1 MNLFMKKSLLNLL
14 TLICAV
20 LTFSACSDD
29 DKPSYNGTYDGD
41 KLKLSVNGA
50 DVTNKS
56 VILSETA
63 IDLKSI
69 IIGEDNL
76 SIPVTFEGNK
86 FTGVNN
92 TTDRAI
98 TIDGIV
104 ENKVLTLNVTLKMTS
119 PLVGTWNVFEPNISL
134 KLEAPEGTML
144 SFMGQQM
151 PASQFEMLLPL
162 LMGSVPQA
170 YLKDVTFNE
179 NGFIT
184 AYYDPTGQAGKNAWV
199 ESPATAMNWYVKD
212 NQVYL
217 VPNLAAMIPPSKT
230 DSNDILLDI
239 LKNGLPL
246 NFTITTSESGEK
258 QLLAYVTKDQMLPMM
273 DIIIELV
280 NGLDPNSNPMLGM
293 VKTIL
298 PEFKEALTVC
308 TKFELGMK
316 MNANK

>member
-1 MNLFMKKSLLNLL
+1 MKKSLFNLL

-29 DKPSYNGTYDGD
+29 DKPNYNGTYESD
-41 KLKLSVNGA
+41 KLKLTLNGA
-50 DVTNKS
+50 DVTNKA

-63 IDLKSI
+63 IDLESI
-69 IIGEDNL
+69 IVGENNL
-76 SIPVTFEGNK
+76 SVPVTFEGNK
-86 FTGVNN
+86 FTGINN

-98 TIDGIV
+98 TVDGTI
-104 ENKVLTLNVTLKMTS
+104 ENQVLTLSVTLKMTS
-119 PLVGTWNVFEPNISL
+119 PLVGTWNIFDGNISL
-134 KLEAPEGTML
+134 QLEAPEGTML
-144 SFMGQQM
+144 SFMGTEM
-151 PASQFEMLLPL
+151 PASQFEMLLPI

-184 AYYDPTGQAGKNAWV
+184 AHYDPTGQAGKNGWV

-217 VPNLAAMIPPSKT
+217 VPNLAAMVSSSKT

-246 NFTITTSESGEK
+246 NFSFTDLESGEK

-280 NGLDPNSNPMLGM
+280 DGLDPNSNPMLGM

-308 TKFELGMK
+308 TKFDLGMK
-316 MNANK
+316 LNADK

>member
-1 MNLFMKKSLLNLL
+1 MKKSLFNLL

-29 DKPSYNGTYDGD
+29 DKPNYNGTYEGD

-50 DVTNKS
+50 DIANKS

-69 IIGEDNL
+69 IVGEGNL
-76 SIPVTFEGNK
+76 SVPVTFEGNK

-92 TTDRAI
+92 TKERAI
-98 TIDGIV
+98 TIDGVID
-104 ENKVLTLNVTLKMTS
+104 NHVLSLNVTLKITS
-119 PLVGTWNVFEPNISL
+119 DLVGTWNVFDGNISL
-134 KLEAPEGTML
+134 SIEAPEGTML
-144 SFMGQQM
+144 SFMGNKM
-151 PASQFEMLLPL
+151 PVSQFEMLLPI

-170 YLKDVTFNE
+170 YLKDITFNE
-179 NGFIT
+179 NGYIT
-184 AYYDPTGQAGKNAWV
+184 AHYDPKGQVGKEGWI
-199 ESPATAMNWYVKD
+199 ESPATAMNWYVKE
-212 NQVYL
+212 NQVFL
-217 VPNLAAMIPPSKT
+217 VPNLAAMVSSKA
-230 DSNDILLDI
+230 DSNDILLEI
-239 LKNGLPL
+239 LENGLPL
-246 NFTITTSESGEK
+246 NYSITTLESGEK
-258 QLLAYVTKDQMLPMM
+258 QLLAYVTKEQMLPMM

-308 TKFELGMK
+308 TKFDLGMK
-316 MNANK
+316 LNANK

>member
-1 MNLFMKKSLLNLL
+1 MKKNLLNLL

-29 DKPSYNGTYDGD
+29 DKPNYNGTYEGD
-41 KLKLSVNGA
+41 KLKLSLNRT
-50 DVTNKS
+50 DITNKS
-56 VILSETA
+56 VSLSETA

-76 SIPVTFEGNK
+76 SVPVTFEGNK

-92 TTDRAI
+92 TNDRAI
-98 TIDGIV
+98 SIDGVID
-104 ENKVLTLNVTLKMTS
+104 NHVLSLNVTLKMTS
-119 PLVGTWNVFEPNISL
+119 ALVGTWNVFEPNISL
-134 KLEAPEGTML
+134 DLEAPEGTML
-144 SFMGQQM
+144 KFMGQQM
-151 PASQFEMLLPL
+151 PASQFEMLLPI

-170 YLKDVTFNE
+170 YLKDITFNE

-184 AYYDPTGQAGKNAWV
+184 AHYDPNGQAGKNGWV

-217 VPNLAAMIPPSKT
+217 VPNLAAMVPSSKA

-246 NFTITTSESGEK
+246 NFSFTTSESGEK
-258 QLLAYVTKDQMLPMM
+258 QLLAYVTKEQMLPMM
-273 DIIIELV
+273 DIIMELV
-280 NGLDPNSNPMLGM
+280 TGLDPNSNPMLGM
-293 VKTIL
+293 VITIL

-308 TKFELGMK
+308 TKFDLGMK
-316 MNANK
+316 LNANK

>member
-1 MNLFMKKSLLNLL
+1 MKKSLFNLL

-29 DKPSYNGTYDGD
+29 DKPNYNGTYESD
-41 KLKLSVNGA
+41 KLKLTLNGA
-50 DVTNKS
+50 DVTNKA

-63 IDLKSI
+63 IDLESI
-69 IIGEDNL
+69 VVGENNL
-76 SIPVTFEGNK
+76 SVPVTFEGNK
-86 FTGVNN
+86 FTGINN

-98 TIDGIV
+98 TVDGTI
-104 ENKVLTLNVTLKMTS
+104 ENQVLTLSVTLKMTS
-119 PLVGTWNVFEPNISL
+119 PLVGTWNIFDGNISL
-134 KLEAPEGTML
+134 QLEAPEGTML
-144 SFMGQQM
+144 SFMGTEM
-151 PASQFEMLLPL
+151 PASQFEMLLPI

-184 AYYDPTGQAGKNAWV
+184 AHYDPTGQAGKNGWV

-217 VPNLAAMIPPSKT
+217 VPNLAAMVSSSKT

-246 NFTITTSESGEK
+246 NFSFTDLESGEK

-280 NGLDPNSNPMLGM
+280 DGLDPNSNPMLGM

-308 TKFELGMK
+308 TKFDLGMK
-316 MNANK
+316 LNADK